1 MAEQYGGHSMVAPLR
16 RVLVRKPAS
25 PAGPGD
31 AARFNY
37 PNQPDHDVAVR
48 EHDAFVRKLQE
59 LGVDVIEAEAPAPGE
74 LDAIFVYDPS
84 FTTDGGLLLM
94 RPGKVARA
102 SEVEMAREA
111 AVALDIPIIGE
122 IQEPGIVEGGDML
135 WLDQNTLAIGEGY
148 RTNAVGIDQVQIF
161 LRPLGVD
168 VVRAALPYW
177 HGPGECLHLMSLI
190 SPVAEKLA
198 VVYKPL
204 LSVSFVQFLEDE
216 GWSFVEIPDEEFATQ
231 GSNVLAVE
239 PGKVLML
246 KDNPITI
253 DRLREAGV
261 EVHTYT
267 GDEISHNR
275 AGGPTCLTR
284 PILRETARL

>member
-1 MAEQYGGHSMVAPLR
+1 MAEQFGGHSMVAPLR
-16 RVLVRKPAS
+16 RVLVRKPAPPVS
-25 PAGPGD
+25 DED

-37 PNQPDHDVAVR
+37 PNQPDHERAVR
-48 EHDAFVRKLQE
+48 EHDAFVRQLQE
-59 LGVDVIEAEAPAPGE
+59 LGVDVIEADAPVAGE

-94 RPGKVARA
+94 RPGKAARHN
-102 SEVEMAREA
+102 EVEMAREA
-111 AVALDIPIIGE
+111 ARALDIPIIGE
-122 IQEPGIVEGGDML
+122 INEPGTVEGGDML
-135 WLDQNTLAIGEGY
+135 WLDKNTLAIGEGY
-148 RTNAVGIDQVQIF
+148 RTNAAGIDQVAIF

-168 VVRAALPYW
+168 VVRVELPYW

-190 SPVAEKLA
+190 SPVGEKLA
-198 VVYKPL
+198 VVYMPL
-204 LSVSFVQFLEDE
+204 MSVPFVQFLESE
-216 GWSFVEIPDEEFATQ
+216 GWAFVEVPDEEFSTQ
-231 GSNVLAVE
+231 GSNVLAIE

-246 KDNPITI
+246 KDNAVTI
-253 DRLREAGV
+253 ERLRQAGV

-284 PILRETARL
+284 PILRATAMV

>member
-1 MAEQYGGHSMVAPLR
+1 MVEQYGGHSMVAPLR
-16 RVLVRKPAS
+16 RVLVRKPAP
-25 PAGPGD
+25 PANSGD
-31 AARFNY
+31 AERFGY
-37 PNQPDHDVAVR
+37 PHQPNHEQAVQ
-48 EHDAFVRKLQE
+48 EHDAFVGTLQR
-59 LGVDVIEAEAPAPGE
+59 LGVDVIEAEAPEAGE

-84 FTTDGGLLLM
+84 FTTDGGILLC
-94 RPGKVARA
+94 RPGKEVRG

-111 AVALDIPIIGE
+111 ARALDIPIVGE
-122 IQEPGIVEGGDML
+122 IKAPGTAEGGDML

-148 RTNAVGIDQVQIF
+148 RTNAAGIDQIQVF
-161 LRPLGVD
+161 VRPLGVD
-168 VVRAALPYW
+168 IVRVPLPYW
-177 HGPGECLHLMSLI
+177 HGPSECLHLMSLI
-190 SPVAEKLA
+190 SPVDEKLA

-204 LSVSFVQFLEDE
+204 MPVPFVQLLEQD

-231 GSNVLAVE
+231 GCNVLAIA

-253 DRLREAGV
+253 ERLRSAGI

-284 PILRETARL
+284 PILRETGR